1 MTQREVRV
9 GQEGAGHLGPTPL
22 PVSAVKLNIAQRL
35 ANLDCFILIVTGE
48 RHLEDY
54 IPTPRTLSTAVR
66 RERGG
71 GGIGKENILGCSWSM
86 ID

>member
-35 ANLDCFILIVTGE
+35 ANLDCFILIVIGE
-48 RHLEDY
+48 RYLEDD
-54 IPTPRTLSTAVR
+54 L
-66 RERGG
+66 
-71 GGIGKENILGCSWSM
+71 ILE
-86 ID
+86 IRITFRHPEL